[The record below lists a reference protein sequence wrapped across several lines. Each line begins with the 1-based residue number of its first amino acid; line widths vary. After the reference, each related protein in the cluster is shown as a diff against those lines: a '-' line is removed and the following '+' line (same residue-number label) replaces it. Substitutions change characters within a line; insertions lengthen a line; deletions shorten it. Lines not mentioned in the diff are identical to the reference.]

1 MEIFVCER
9 CQVLLLQVDIKYN
22 DYRRSELNDNGFY
35 EWLDDDH
42 EIDVAYNLCPICSGT
57 DSIDHDKT
65 LKVVNL
71 PKDLKTPLF
80 NIWYPLTQRKANLPV
95 AIQVVVE
102 YGIPLSNKELKIL
115 LVEYLI

>member
-1 MEIFVCER
+1 MELFICQR

-22 DYRRSELNDNGFY
+22 DYRRSEINDNGEY

-42 EIDVAYNLCPICSGT
+42 EIDIDYTLCPICSGT

-102 YGIPLSNKELKIL
+102 YGIPLNNKKLKRL
-115 LVEYLI
+115 LVEHLI